1 MEAIADVGR
10 TAKQKEREVFK
21 EQMALFQYFDSYR
34 SLYEDKA
41 VDGYKKFIGYKEET
55 EADREAE
62 ENGEAKRSNIHIP
75 RTYQIVDTIR
85 ARMVMVFFKNYPY
98 FEFIPQPTQMERFS
112 LQNSEKKAEV
122 ASALVNEQLKK
133 NNIVAKYHDY
143 ITSTLIFPKGYMGVG
158 WRYEEAYLKK
168 KVPVPEIIQTPY
180 GPQYTGNSVYQV
192 RESLET
198 IWDDNEISNIDFFD
212 FWPDPK
218 GYDLDSCRG
227 VFHREFLTFE
237 ELVERLKFLSFLN
250 EGELYVSSPEELWEI
265 QGEPV
270 ERGREKRMAEV
281 GKSDNGLDIFMNSK
295 DENIKKN
302 AEFEILTYWQD
313 DRRIITVNRKKAV
326 YNGPSPYWRHR
337 KKPFVAA
344 SYERLPNEFYGMSA
358 VDIISD
364 LQEEENAIHNQ
375 RSDNINF
382 ILNKMWKVRRG
393 ADIDPSELI
402 SRPGGIVYVNNME
415 DVDEFDMSDVAAS
428 SFTQHNIISS
438 IMENTLATPP
448 VIRGAESTKSK
459 TATETIKQ
467 TGNAGMRFDIKIALF
482 EDLDIKRLL
491 YLMDMNNQ
499 QFIDSSRLVRLG
511 VNEAMS
517 WRTVNPGE
525 LIGEF
530 DYRPASANI
539 DPAANKEIR
548 REQLTMMMQFL
559 MQSGFPGVDMHELM
573 KEWLQSFDIENA
585 EKFILPKDQWQRM
598 QMMMMYQAQQQ
609 AGDGSSTASQSQ
621 NAATGRS
628 RGRRPQ
634 TERNPSEQGYGSVK

>member
-313 DRRIITVNRKKAV
+313 DRRIMTVNRKKTV

-559 MQSGFPGVDMHELM
+559 MQSGFPGVDMYELM
-573 KEWLQSFDIENA
+573 QEWLQSFDIENA

>member
-313 DRRIITVNRKKAV
+313 DRRIMTVNRKKTV

-573 KEWLQSFDIENA
+573 KEWLQSFNIENA